1 MQFVILIII
10 CLLYISLNSNSTRF
24 QIIIDETNNMK
35 QQAGDFYLHT
45 IEHFFP
51 VWKKMLQRW
60 LCSFYSITLTSFAWH
75 SRFQMKFKRQ
85 RHLVDAT
92 WVIDGSQQTQK
103 RAKES
108 RKRWQIKGKPEPL
121 VLAVTFCR
129 HGLGLL
135 VSVRIWYFWNLQG
148 CSDCFDLLSGRVIA
162 DVHICLQY
170 TFFRDIN
177 SVLNLHSG
185 EAVL

>member
-1 MQFVILIII
+1 MQFVILMIII

-35 QQAGDFYLHT
+35 QQAEDFYLHPT
-45 IEHFFP
+45 EHCFP

-75 SRFQMKFKRQ
+75 SK
-85 RHLVDAT
+85 
-92 WVIDGSQQTQK
+92 TQK

-108 RKRWQIKGKPEPL
+108 QKRWQIKGKPEPL

-135 VSVRIWYFWNLQG
+135 VFVHIWYFWNLQG
-148 CSDCFDLLSGRVIA
+148 CSDCFDYQGES
-162 DVHICLQY
+162 LQMFTY
-170 TFFRDIN
+170 ASSIPF
-177 SVLNLHSG
+177 
-185 EAVL
+185 

>member
-35 QQAGDFYLHT
+35 QQVEDFYLHPT
-45 IEHFFP
+45 EHCFP
-51 VWKKMLQRW
+51 VWKKRLQRW

-75 SRFQMKFKRQ
+75 SK
-85 RHLVDAT
+85 
-92 WVIDGSQQTQK
+92 TQK

-108 RKRWQIKGKPEPL
+108 QKRWQIKGKPEPL

-148 CSDCFDLLSGRVIA
+148 CSDCFDLLSGRVLA